1 MTADKLLVM
10 KRFQIVATFV
20 AISKIVNTRE
30 NSRRF
35 YLDCNNLY
43 IDKKNCIPGLFLKIA
58 AMNVL
63 SMLDFSIILLD

>member
-35 YLDCNNLY
+35 YPDCNNLY
-43 IDKKNCIPGLFLKIA
+43 IDTKIVLPTLCYQKGFNGLAFTV
-58 AMNVL
+58 NEYFVVQ
-63 SMLDFSIILLD
+63 